1 MLKERNEPIPPED
14 LKRVVREI
22 KEKYGYC
29 VQSGDLLQEFKKFD
43 LKNEADKKFRT
54 YYGKNS

>member
-29 VQSGDLLQEFKKFD
+29 VQSGDLLQEFKEFD
-43 LKNEADKKFRT
+43 AKPDKKFRT